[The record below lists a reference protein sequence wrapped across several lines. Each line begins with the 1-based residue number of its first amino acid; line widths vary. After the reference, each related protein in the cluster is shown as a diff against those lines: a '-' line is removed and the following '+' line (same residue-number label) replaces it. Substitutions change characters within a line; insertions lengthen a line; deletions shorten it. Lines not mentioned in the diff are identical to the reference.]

1 MNRPATPPPGFA
13 RSCSGADCPRQSAA
27 LPGEGRPEH
36 SPSKLGEDLE
46 AGKVAVE
53 ALLAADEAEAE
64 RIVAEMGEA
73 ALRRLCEDWP
83 GWRHERQVEPD
94 GDWRVWVMH
103 GGRGV
108 GKTRLG
114 SEWVS
119 EYARTHPG
127 ATIALVAAT
136 VEEARRGMVERPRSG
151 LLAVARSDEIGA
163 MLWEPSLKRLRFA
176 SGAEAFLY
184 SGAHADGLRGAE
196 HHIAWCDEFAKWR
209 QARAAWDNLQ
219 LGLRLGTRPRT
230 LVTTTP
236 RALAALRQ
244 LLAEPGVVATRG
256 ASWDNPH
263 LARAAIAALRRMH
276 GGTRFGRQELE
287 GEMFEDLEG
296 ALWER
301 GTVEKQ
307 RSGGDVLQ
315 GFRRIVVGVDP
326 PTSNEGTC
334 GIVVCGTDSR
344 GRGYV
349 LADLSAT
356 GLSPEG
362 WAQRVAAAA
371 EAWGTHRIVAEA
383 NNGGRMVEAVL
394 RAAGTGLPAK
404 LVYAADGKVARA
416 APVAALFESGR
427 AWFAGRFPELEDQ
440 LCGLTWD
447 GGYHGPGASPDRA
460 DAMVW
465 ALTELMLGRPRAEP
479 RVTAL

>member
-1 MNRPATPPPGFA
+1 MTAPG
-13 RSCSGADCPRQSAA
+13 
-27 LPGEGRPEH
+27 
-36 SPSKLGEDLE
+36 KI
-46 AGKVAVE
+46 AVE

-73 ALRRLCEDWP
+73 ELRRLSEDWP
-83 GWRHERQVEPD
+83 GWRHKRQAEP
-94 GDWRVWVMH
+94 GGGEWRVWVMH

-119 EYARTHPG
+119 DYARAHPG

-136 VEEARRGMVERPRSG
+136 ADEARRGMVERPRSG
-151 LLAVARSDEIGA
+151 LLAVARSDERGK
-163 MLWEPSLKRLRFA
+163 MRWEPSRRRLVFA

-184 SGAHADGLRGAE
+184 SGAQADGLRGPE

-209 QARAAWDNLQ
+209 QAKAAWDNLQ
-219 LGLRLGTRPRT
+219 LGLRLGERPRT

-236 RALAALRQ
+236 RALAALREV
-244 LLAEPGVVATRG
+244 LAEPGVVRTSG

-263 LARAAIAALRRMH
+263 VARAAIAALRRLH

-301 GTVEKQ
+301 DMVEKT
-307 RSGGDVLQ
+307 RSGERGREL
-315 GFRRIVVGVDP
+315 RRVVVGVDP
-326 PTSNEGTC
+326 PASIEGTC
-334 GIVVCGTDSR
+334 GIVVCGIDER
-344 GRGYV
+344 GHGYV
-349 LADLSAT
+349 LADLSVA

-362 WAQRVAAAA
+362 WARRVAAAA
-371 EAWGTHRIVAEA
+371 EAWGAHRVVAEA
-383 NNGGRMVEAVL
+383 NNGGRMVESVL
-394 RAAGTGLPAK
+394 RAAEVGLPVR
-404 LVYAADGKVARA
+404 LVHAADGKVARA

-465 ALTELMLGRPRAEP
+465 ALTELMLRRKRAEP
-479 RVTAL
+479 RITVF